1 MQRLVRNFCS
11 ILLFSSWLGAVVWG
25 QSTFEQLAD
34 KFGKE
39 SRIWI
44 SEPGDTGLNRWDP
57 RELFED
63 SGILLDWDSKGIVFF
78 RATSKSQI
86 TTPGDCIVRIEPA
99 FANEAGETIHRLFL
113 QREFRSV
120 VTKGQEIL
128 NNSAKSGLPN
138 WQLRLILA
146 EMIESC
152 SALGKPHIAG
162 PLFISMAKGNPPL
175 LLYVSIPLPWGETPF
190 SELDSAR
197 LLPLAEDWIN
207 QESESAQLLGAG
219 WLLAGTKRNLAIETL
234 EQLAKNSKSP
244 MVVSYAKAQLWRTVP
259 PTEILSDRYPRWL
272 SERDKLLLP
281 AQAGPTML
289 LAERLQQ
296 AGQTNL
302 AIPEWLRIATLH
314 GDRYHLATKAIP
326 KASEALRAMG
336 RNEEAGRVQSL
347 LDRYKKENAS
357 DP

>member
-1 MQRLVRNFCS
+1 MQRLVRNCFC
-11 ILLFSSWLGAVVWG
+11 ILLISSLLVTVVWG
-25 QSTFEQLAD
+25 QSTFDQFAD

-44 SEPGDTGLNRWDP
+44 SEPGDTGFNRWNP

-63 SGILLDWDSKGIVFF
+63 NGILLDWDSKGIVLF
-78 RATSKSQI
+78 RAASKSQVTI
-86 TTPGDCIVRIEPA
+86 PGDCIVRIEPA
-99 FANEAGETIHRLFL
+99 FANESGETIHRLFL
-113 QREFRSV
+113 QREFKAV
-120 VTKGQEIL
+120 VTKGQEVL
-128 NNSAKSGLPN
+128 NNSVKSGLPN

-152 SALGKPHIAG
+152 SALAKPHIAG
-162 PLFISMAKGNPPL
+162 PLFVSLSKGNPPL

-190 SELDSAR
+190 SELDSTR
-197 LLPLAEDWIN
+197 MQPLAEDWIN
-207 QESESAQLLGAG
+207 QESESAQLLGAA

-259 PTEILSDRYPRWL
+259 PAEILSDRYPRWL
-272 SERDKLLLP
+272 SERDKLMLP

-302 AIPEWLRIATLH
+302 AIPEWLRIATMH
-314 GDRYHLATKAIP
+314 TDRYHLATKAIP
-326 KASEALRAMG
+326 RVTEALRASS
-336 RNEEAGRVQSL
+336 RDEDADRVQTL
-347 LDRYKKENAS
+347 LDRFKKENTGNQ
-357 DP
+357 